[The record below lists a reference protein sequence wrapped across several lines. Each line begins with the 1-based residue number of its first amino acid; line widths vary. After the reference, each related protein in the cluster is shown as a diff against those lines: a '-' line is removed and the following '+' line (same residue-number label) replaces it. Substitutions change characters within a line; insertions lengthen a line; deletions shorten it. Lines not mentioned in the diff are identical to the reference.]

1 MAGFRASVERA
12 LFGTTLDEVMDNIRA
27 LSRQVDD
34 ISAGID
40 RDVAL
45 VRKGIRRLDN
55 SRPEDPRDG
64 LYIIDDDC
72 ISCQVCVDL
81 APEVYRMRDDGVAE
95 VHSPYEADM
104 EKLQETI
111 ESCGGSCI
119 KLAS

>member
-27 LSRQVDD
+27 LSRTVDD
-34 ISAGID
+34 ISTNID
-40 RDVAL
+40 GEVAQ
-45 VRKGIRRLDN
+45 VRKGIRRLDT
-55 SRPEDPRDG
+55 SRPEDVRDG

-95 VHSPYEADM
+95 VYAPYEADM
-104 EKLQETI
+104 EKLTETI

-119 KLAS
+119 KFAS

>member
-1 MAGFRASVERA
+1 MSFKSQVERA

-27 LSRQVDD
+27 LSRRVDD

-40 RDVAL
+40 REVAGI
-45 VRKGIRRLDN
+45 RKGVRGLDAA
-55 SRPEDPRDG
+55 RPLDPRDG
-64 LYIIDDDC
+64 LYIVEDDC

-81 APEVYRMRDDGVAE
+81 APETYLMRDDGVAA
-95 VHSPYEADM
+95 VHNPYASDM
-104 EKLQETI
+104 EKIQETI